1 MIDGSVRFVFT
12 DADVRG
18 NIVRLGPSYEKI
30 VGPQTYPIEVQ
41 TLLGEFLVASLLLS
55 DTIKFEG
62 RLTIQLNGTGAI
74 RLLMAEATHKGT
86 FRGIARFGDEAKD
99 MQYAGKNI
107 RQIVS
112 AGTLTVTVEPEG
124 GERYQS
130 IVPLAG
136 DTLSE
141 CLESYFQQSEQLN
154 TFIRVFANREQVTG
168 ILIQQLPAQLE
179 KDMFLRRDRWEI
191 IEGLAKTVTASEL
204 MSDTNKILLQHL
216 FSEQNVEIFDGTAIQ
231 FQCSCSEER
240 MAGALVSLGETE
252 LEGLFEEGKELK
264 LKCEFCG
271 VVYSIGDKKL
281 SQLIADGR
289 SLH

>member
-1 MIDGSVRFVFT
+1 MIDGSVRFVFI

-86 FRGIARFGDEAKD
+86 FRGIARFSDEAKD

-154 TFIRVFANREQVTG
+154 TFIRLFANREQATG

-204 MSDTNKILLQHL
+204 MSDTNKILLQRL

-289 SLH
+289 SVH